1 MDSKGTSVLVNKKCT
16 TDKECQRNKVGCV
29 EIDSQK
35 VHSEGYAER
44 SWADV
49 CPVADVRVLLRPGLL
64 QHPRPTNSSN
74 AIFDDKITKMRMLA
88 KNLFRE
94 REKAL
99 TTTIKDTSCAP
110 ATHVSSISFFALLTL
125 FIV

>member
-1 MDSKGTSVLVNKKCT
+1 LKVVIRFAGETFCHTLHIMDSKGTSVLVNKKCT

-64 QHPRPTNSSN
+64 QHPRP
-74 AIFDDKITKMRMLA
+74 
-88 KNLFRE
+88 
-94 REKAL
+94 
-99 TTTIKDTSCAP
+99 
-110 ATHVSSISFFALLTL
+110 HQLL
-125 FIV
+125 